1 MLKTKTFGHHKA
13 RKNIVKNLIPVQGV
27 MFFGDTLEE
36 SAAATLIAEAVQGRG
51 PISKLLKAESKTL
64 ADKFAKANPD
74 FKFSRFGRNRKPKVE
89 APAPSTKASK
99 AKSKKKKELA
109 TA

>member
-1 MLKTKTFGHHKA
+1 MLKTKPFGHHKA
-13 RKNIVKNLIPVQGV
+13 RKNITKNIIPVQGV
-27 MFFGDTLEE
+27 MVFGDTLEE
-36 SAAATLIAEAVQGRG
+36 AASAYLISEAVQGRG

-64 ADKFAKANPD
+64 ADKFTKANPE

-89 APAPSTKASK
+89 APAPKAPK
-99 AKSKKKKELA
+99 AKSKKKKELV

>member
-51 PISKLLKAESKTL
+51 PIAKLLKAESKTL
-64 ADKFAKANPD
+64 ADKFAKSNPN

-89 APAPSTKASK
+89 EATPAPK
-99 AKSKKKKELA
+99 AKKTTKKKKELA